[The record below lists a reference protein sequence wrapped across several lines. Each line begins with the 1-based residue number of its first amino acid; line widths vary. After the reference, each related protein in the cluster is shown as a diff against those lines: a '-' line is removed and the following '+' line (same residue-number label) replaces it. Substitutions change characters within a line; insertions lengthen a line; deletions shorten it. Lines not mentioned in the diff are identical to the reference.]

1 MNWRGG
7 GAARMCATVVVAGI
21 GIGALAP
28 QSALAQGGDSR
39 ASATIGMD
47 FSHAYLFR
55 GIKQETGGLI
65 AQPYADASFSLLQ
78 RDEGLTGVTFTIGT
92 WNSLHTGE
100 TGADGPALNVKP
112 WYESDFFTGFG
123 FGFDNWSAGLTYTS
137 YLSPN
142 DSFSTVHELALT
154 LAMDDSDLLRFP
166 MSPHV
171 GLAIEMDGQADGGAS
186 EGVYVEL
193 GVEPAMEILDGR
205 VTLALPA
212 TLGLSLTNY
221 YEDGADADDRF
232 GFFDLGL
239 VASMPLSV
247 PEGYGAWELT
257 GGVHALLLG
266 GYLETLNDGNE
277 VQVVGS
283 IGFSVG
289 Y

>member
-1 MNWRGG
+1 MNWR
-7 GAARMCATVVVAGI
+7 ADSAVRMCAALAVAGMGIGVVAPRP
-21 GIGALAP
+21 AVA
-28 QSALAQGGDSR
+28 QESASR
-39 ASATIGMD
+39 AAATLGVD

-65 AQPYADASFSLLQ
+65 AQPYAEASFALQQ
-78 RDEGLTGVTFTIGT
+78 RDDGSAGVTFSIGT
-92 WNSLHTGE
+92 WNSLHSGE
-100 TGADGPALNVKP
+100 TGAGGPATNVAP
-112 WYESDFFTGFG
+112 WYESDFFTGAAFAM
-123 FGFDNWSAGLTYTS
+123 DNWSGGVTYTS

-154 LAMDDSDLLRFP
+154 LAMDDSDLLRLP
-166 MSPHV
+166 LSPHM

-186 EGVYVEL
+186 EGVYFEL
-193 GVEPAMEILDGR
+193 GVEPAMEILGGR
-205 VTLALPA
+205 FTLTMPA

-221 YEDGADADDRF
+221 YEDGAGVDDRF

-239 VASMPLSV
+239 VASMPLSM
-247 PEGYGAWELT
+247 PDGFGTWELT
-257 GGVHALLLG
+257 GGVHGLLLG
-266 GYLETLNDGNE
+266 NYLEALNDGDE